1 MNTKLPIFA
10 WKGKTYGSYNIVTN
24 EIKEGL
30 NYPPTSDAVAKS
42 NNAIKE
48 SINELVTTTNAIN
61 QNLSGLIIKENNAYT
76 CSSIPPGEDST
87 DFNFNVHKDGY
98 TPLGVIGISTNYGG
112 GFSVIRY
119 QITGET
125 LYLTVISRYS
135 VEQKNVP
142 FDVTILYAKNI

>member
-1 MNTKLPIFA
+1 M
-10 WKGKTYGSYNIVTN
+10 
-24 EIKEGL
+24 
-30 NYPPTSDAVAKS
+30 
-42 NNAIKE
+42 
-48 SINELVTTTNAIN
+48 LVTSNFPPN

-112 GFSVIRY
+112 GFTVIRY
-119 QITGET
+119 QISGDI
-125 LYLTVISRYS
+125 LYLTVISRYPT
-135 VEQKNVP
+135 EHKNVP